1 MAGVSVEPGEHS
13 VAQAVRSWFLE
24 LQECVRAVDFERAR
38 RLFDPQVVS
47 FGTVAGIV
55 RGLAALEEHQWRRVW
70 PSIRDFTFDLESL
83 VWDAEGEMAWAVA
96 LWTST
101 GFDAEGWPYHRPG
114 RATVVLRRRHGTWRA
129 VHTHFSLI
137 PAATAS
143 RS

>member
-1 MAGVSVEPGEHS
+1 MAGVSTEPGEHS

-38 RLFDPQVVS
+38 RLFDPRVVS

-55 RGLAALEEHQWRRVW
+55 RGLPALEAHQWRRVW
-70 PSIRDFTFDLESL
+70 PYIRDFTFDLESL

-96 LWTST
+96 TWTST
-101 GFDAEGWPYHRPG
+101 GFGAGGQPYHRPG
-114 RATVVLRRRHGTWRA
+114 RATVVLRRRHGIWLA

-137 PAATAS
+137 PSATTS
-143 RS
+143 